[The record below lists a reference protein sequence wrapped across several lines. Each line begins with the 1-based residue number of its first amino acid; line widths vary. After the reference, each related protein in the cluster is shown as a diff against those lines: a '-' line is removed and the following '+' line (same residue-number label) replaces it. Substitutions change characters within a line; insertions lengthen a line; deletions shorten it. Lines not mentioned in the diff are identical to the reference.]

1 MDRHSSSFEGKIIDF
16 YETFREAADKVAES
30 GQYYM
35 CNLLIDLD
43 GDVAHTECQARR
55 KYSMNDPTMATR

>member
-43 GDVAHTECQARR
+43 GDVAHTEC
-55 KYSMNDPTMATR
+55 